1 MRFEWDDEKRLANV
15 EKHGVDF
22 NDAPKLFTGL
32 FLILEDVRQ
41 DYGEQR
47 FIAFGHVDKRLMV
60 IAFTKRIGVVRIIS
74 MRKAN
79 EREQKKFK
87 NAIADRLATDRFH
100 EG

>member
-32 FLILEDVRQ
+32 FLTLEDTRQ

-47 FIAFGHVDKRLMV
+47 FIALDHVEKRLMV
-60 IAFTKRIGVVRIIS
+60 IAFTKRNGVVRIIS

-87 NAIADRLATDRFH
+87 DAIADRLATD
-100 EG
+100 

>member
-22 NDAPKLFTGL
+22 NDAPKLFTGP
-32 FLILEDVRQ
+32 FLTLEDARQ

-47 FIAFGHVDKRLMV
+47 FIAFGHVDNRLMV
-60 IAFTKRIGVVRIIS
+60 IAFTKRNGVVRIIS

-79 EREQKKFK
+79 ECE
-87 NAIADRLATDRFH
+87 
-100 EG
+100 

>member
-22 NDAPKLFTGL
+22 NDAPKLFSGL
-32 FLILEDVRQ
+32 FLTLEDTRQ
-41 DYGEQR
+41 NYGEQR
-47 FIAFGHVDKRLMV
+47 FIALGHVEKRLMV
-60 IAFTKRIGVVRIIS
+60 IAFTKRNGVVRIIS

-87 NAIADRLATDRFH
+87 DAIAVRLATD
-100 EG
+100 